1 MPGDRTA
8 VSLLL
13 TLVSLRHHREHKAGA
28 GGWGGLVRGLALLPY
43 TPALSTMPSNLL
55 CSINISWVHKG
66 NLKMGSG
73 SEKKETLL
81 VSGVCKG

>member
-28 GGWGGLVRGLALLPY
+28 GGGGLVRGLALLPY

-81 VSGVCKG
+81 ASGVCKG